1 MDDPLRMQPL
11 IVNAALTGMVPAKA
25 DTPHVPVTAEEIVAD
40 AIACAERGA
49 SIVHV
54 HARDGDGRPTHRA
67 EAYAPIV
74 EGIRAAVP
82 DLIVCVSCSGREVT
96 DVEARAEVLALEG
109 AAKPDMASLTL
120 GSLNFARQASTNSP
134 GTIRAL
140 AGRMRERGIAPE
152 VEVFE
157 PGMLAFAGRLRQE
170 GLLGERGYVNV
181 LLGNLGTAPP
191 TAAMLSAFV
200 SAMPPGWTWALAGI
214 GRHQL
219 DATLLAVA
227 LAGGVRT
234 GIEDN
239 LWFDRERTEL
249 ATNGRLV
256 QRVADLAALAGR
268 KTATPAEAREL
279 IGLPRPAGAT

>member
-1 MDDPLRMQPL
+1 MPDRVQPL

-25 DTPHVPVTAEEIVAD
+25 DTPHVPVAPEEIVAD
-40 AIACAERGA
+40 AAACAARGA

-74 EGIRAAVP
+74 AGIRAAVP
-82 DLIVCVSCSGREVT
+82 ELIVCVSCSGR
-96 DVEARAEVLALEG
+96 DVPELEARAEVLSLDG
-109 AAKPDMASLTL
+109 DAKPDMASLTL
-120 GSLNFARQASTNSP
+120 GSLNFARQASTNP
-134 GTIRAL
+134 PETIRAL
-140 AGRMRERGIAPE
+140 AERMRDRGIAPE

-157 PGMLAFAGRLRQE
+157 PGMLAFAGRLRHE

-191 TAAMLSAFV
+191 SPAMLSAFLSV
-200 SAMPPGWTWALAGI
+200 MPAGWTWGLAGI

-227 LAGGVRT
+227 TGGAVRT

-249 ATNGRLV
+249 ATNERLV
-256 QRVADLAALAGR
+256 ARVAELAALAER
-268 KTATPAEAREL
+268 PLATPAETREL
-279 IGLPRPAGAT
+279 LGLPRPAGAA